1 MSGTYPIY
9 RKSKSSGMIVKFMG
23 IKMGYV
29 IDPGTSDNETGSLHT
44 DWRHYNADCWK
55 PYDYV
60 DSGAI
65 TTATVDIAKITKTKT
80 PDQLELFE
88 TTSIKISSLKDTSIT
103 RVPNGYVMT
112 SSSGHQLFIKDL
124 SKDSL

>member
-9 RKSKSSGMIVKFMG
+9 RKSKSSGTVVKFVA
-23 IKMGYV
+23 KNKGYV
-29 IDPGTSDNETGSLHT
+29 MKPGDAMYNIGSLHD
-44 DWRHYNADCWK
+44 DWQPHTANCWE

-60 DSGAI
+60 DSGDS
-65 TTATVDIAKITKTKT
+65 TTTTTKPKT

>member
-1 MSGTYPIY
+1 
-9 RKSKSSGMIVKFMG
+9 MIVKF
-23 IKMGYV
+23 IASKAGYV
-29 IDPGTSDNETGSLHT
+29 IDPGNTTFEIGSLHT
-44 DWRHYNADCWK
+44 DWNSYYDACWE

-60 DSGAI
+60 EQSV
-65 TTATVDIAKITKTKT
+65 ATRT

-88 TTSIKISSLKDTSIT
+88 TIRLTGISSSTLTK
-103 RVPNGYVMT
+103 VPNGYVMT

>member
-1 MSGTYPIY
+1 
-9 RKSKSSGMIVKFMG
+9 MIVKFIG
-23 IKMGYV
+23 SKAGYV
-29 IDPGTSDNETGSLHT
+29 IDPGTSGNEIGSLHT
-44 DWRHYNADCWK
+44 DWRSYDEDCWE
-55 PYDYV
+55 PYNYE
-60 DSGAI
+60 A
-65 TTATVDIAKITKTKT
+65 TTTTTTTTKT

-88 TTSIKISSLKDTSIT
+88 TTSIKINSLKDTSIT

>member
-1 MSGTYPIY
+1 MSTYPIY
-9 RKSKSSGMIVKFMG
+9 RKSKSSGMIVKFIG
-23 IKMGYV
+23 SKVGYV
-29 IDPGTSDNETGSLHT
+29 IDPGTSGNETGSLRT
-44 DWRHYNADCWK
+44 DWRAYNEDCWK

-65 TTATVDIAKITKTKT
+65 TTATKT

-88 TTSIKISSLKDTSIT
+88 STIIKINTLKDSTIT

>member
-1 MSGTYPIY
+1 MSGTFFPVY
-9 RKSKSSGMIVKFMG
+9 RISKGSGVIVKF
-23 IKMGYV
+23 IDSKVGYV
-29 IDPGTSDNETGSLHT
+29 IDPGTSGNEIGSLHT
-44 DWRHYNADCWK
+44 DWKSYNEDCWK
-55 PYDYV
+55 PYDYK
-60 DSGAI
+60 A
-65 TTATVDIAKITKTKT
+65 TTTPTKT

-124 SKDSL
+124 SKESL

>member
-1 MSGTYPIY
+1 MSTYPIY
-9 RKSKSSGMIVKFMG
+9 RKSKSSGMIVKFIG
-23 IKMGYV
+23 SKVGYV
-29 IDPGTSDNETGSLHT
+29 IYPGTSGNETGSLHT
-44 DWRHYNADCWK
+44 DWRAYNEDCWK

-60 DSGAI
+60 NSGAI
-65 TTATVDIAKITKTKT
+65 TTATKTTDKPKT

-88 TTSIKISSLKDTSIT
+88 STIIKINTLEDSTIT

-124 SKDSL
+124 SKESL

>member
-1 MSGTYPIY
+1 MSTYPLY
-9 RKSKSSGMIVKFMG
+9 RKSKRTGTVVKFVD
-23 IKMGYV
+23 KNKGYV
-29 IDPGTSDNETGSLHT
+29 VEPGDARYNIGSLHD
-44 DWRHYNADCWK
+44 DWQPHTANCWE

-60 DSGAI
+60 DSGDS
-65 TTATVDIAKITKTKT
+65 TTTTTTKPKT

-88 TTSIKISSLKDTSIT
+88 STIIKINTLKDSTIT
-103 RVPNGYVMT
+103 KVPNGYVMT

>member
-9 RKSKSSGMIVKFMG
+9 RKSKRTGTVVKFVA
-23 IKMGYV
+23 KNKGYV
-29 IDPGTSDNETGSLHT
+29 MKPGDAMYNIGSLHD
-44 DWRHYNADCWK
+44 DWQPHTADCWK

-65 TTATVDIAKITKTKT
+65 TTATKT

-88 TTSIKISSLKDTSIT
+88 STIIKINTLKDSTIT

>member
-1 MSGTYPIY
+1 MSTFFPVY
-9 RKSKSSGMIVKFMG
+9 RIASHNKVIVKF
-23 IKMGYV
+23 IDHDTGYV
-29 IDPGTSDNETGSLHT
+29 LDPGNSNYKVGSLHT
-44 DWRHYNADCWK
+44 DWAHYNESCWA
-55 PYDYV
+55 PYDYANS
-60 DSGAI
+60 D
-65 TTATVDIAKITKTKT
+65 TPTKT

>member
-9 RKSKSSGMIVKFMG
+9 RKSKRTGTVVKFVA
-23 IKMGYV
+23 KNKGYV
-29 IDPGTSDNETGSLHT
+29 MKPGDAMYNIGSLHD
-44 DWRHYNADCWK
+44 DWQPHTADCWK

-60 DSGAI
+60 DSGD
-65 TTATVDIAKITKTKT
+65 TTTTTTTKPKT

-88 TTSIKISSLKDTSIT
+88 TTSIKINSLKDTSIT

-124 SKDSL
+124 SKESL